1 VKLELKDERRGVG
14 ELLIERKARLIE
26 YTGDTT
32 RTRAGPRSRLLELAA
47 IAHERVRPDSQS
59 QVHIDNS
66 GAWRQIVSKL
76 LVDVVDRQPRKLEGR
91 GCLSWFHSRI
101 ESRSTNE
108 ASWLK
113 IAVCR
118 A

>member
-26 YTGDTT
+26 YTEDTT

-47 IAHERVRPDSQS
+47 IVHERVRPDSQS
-59 QVHIDNS
+59 QIYLDNS
-66 GAWRQIVSKL
+66 GAWRQIVSKF
-76 LVDVVDRQPRKLEGR
+76 LVDVVDCQPRKLEGR
-91 GCLSWFHSRI
+91 GCLSSFHSRI

-113 IAVCR
+113 IGVCR

>member
-26 YTGDTT
+26 YTGDT

-47 IAHERVRPDSQS
+47 IVHERVRPDSKS
-59 QVHIDNS
+59 QVRIDNY
-66 GAWRQIVSKL
+66 GGWRQIVSKF
-76 LVDVVDRQPRKLEGR
+76 LVDVVDRQPRELEGR

-113 IAVCR
+113 IGVCR

>member
-14 ELLIERKARLIE
+14 ELIIERKARLFE

-32 RTRAGPRSRLLELAA
+32 PTRAGPRSRLLELAA
-47 IAHERVRPDSQS
+47 VVHERVHPDSQS
-59 QVHIDNS
+59 QIYLDNS
-66 GAWRQIVSKL
+66 GAWRQIVGKF

-91 GCLSWFHSRI
+91 GCSSWFHSRI
-101 ESRSTNE
+101 DSRSTNE

-113 IAVCR
+113 ITVCR